1 MVVAVMNTM
10 LLLTT
15 GSVLVEASP
24 HDFFRGGGRDGEGL
38 NYLGRLLMKL
48 RSEFL
53 GESSSSCEQLKFLT
67 VVREESQGL
76 NDLSLAGLSIHDDIE
91 GLMFHSSK
99 GSRYIFNEQEE
110 LSQQHINGNNFLDD
124 IFAENA
130 IVDDTNL
137 NPLEFLASLFP
148 GFAAESLVIVTL
160 VSIRTLVQVCSFRT
174 GCY

>member
-1 MVVAVMNTM
+1 M

-15 GSVLVEASP
+15 GSVLVEALP
-24 HDFFRGGGRDGEGL
+24 HDFFRGGGRDGESL

-67 VVREESQGL
+67 VVGEESQGL

-110 LSQQHINGNNFLDD
+110 LSQQHINGNNFLND

-137 NPLEFLASLFP
+137 NPLEFLASMFS

-160 VSIRTLVQVCSFRT
+160 VSIRTLVQTLIEVFGGKS
-174 GCY
+174 